1 MRRTDLNG
9 AAIEYDVKGSGEPL
23 LLIHGSVL
31 ADAFFPLLKEPLA
44 GDYRVISYH
53 RRGFAGSARATP
65 PFTIGQQAADARALL
80 RDLGI
85 SRAHV
90 AGHSYGAVIALQL
103 ALDAPDLVAS
113 MALLEPPLLAL
124 VPSGP
129 AFLQQVATAIRA
141 MYERG
146 DKVGAI
152 DAFLTGVSGPG
163 YREVLDTFLPPGAFD
178 LAIADAD
185 TFFEIEEPALL
196 QWSLTAGE
204 AARIRQ
210 PVLSVVG
217 AETAPIFRECHELIM
232 RWIPHAQELVVPRA
246 SHALQSMNPAAVA
259 DGLASFLA
267 TCVL

>member
-1 MRRTDLNG
+1 MQRTNLDG
-9 AAIEYDVKGSGEPL
+9 AEIEYDVKGSGEPL

-44 GDYRVISYH
+44 DDYRIISYH
-53 RRGFAGSARATP
+53 RRGFAGSARAP
-65 PFTIGQQAADARALL
+65 APFTISQQAADARALL
-80 RDLGI
+80 RHLGI

-90 AGHSYGAVIALQL
+90 AGHSYGAVITLQL
-103 ALDAPDLVAS
+103 ALDAPDLVAN

-124 VPSGP
+124 VSSGP
-129 AFLQQVATAIRA
+129 AFLQQVASVTRA

-152 DAFLTGVSGPG
+152 DAFLTGVSGPH
-163 YREVLDTFLPPGAFD
+163 YREALDTFLPPGAFD
-178 LAIADAD
+178 LAVADAD
-185 TFFEIEEPALL
+185 TFFEIEEPALR
-196 QWSLTAGE
+196 QWSFTAEE

-232 RWIPHAQELVVPRA
+232 RWIPHAKELVVPRA
-246 SHALQSMNPAAVA
+246 SHALQSMNPSAVA
-259 DGLASFLA
+259 DGLDRFLSS
-267 TCVL
+267 CVL